1 MRSSVGQP
9 PRFIVVVPCYKS
21 GGTLGAPV
29 LCKLP
34 YLRLGDRDI
43 KTKGSVSLKFEKKS
57 ADDIKSMK
65 NYPACTELIMLLC
78 SFLQR
83 AQEIQRVIERE
94 TELSLQHGVR
104 QLKEIGQ
111 SLIMSK

>member
-1 MRSSVGQP
+1 MRSSIGRT

-21 GGTLGAPV
+21 GSVLGAPV

-34 YLRLGDRDI
+34 SLRLGYRDI
-43 KTKGSVSLKFEKKS
+43 KTKGSVRLNFEKKS
-57 ADDIKSMK
+57 ADGIKRMK
-65 NYPACTELIMLLC
+65 NYPACRELIMLLC
-78 SFLQR
+78 YFLQR

-111 SLIMSK
+111 SLIFSK

>member
-1 MRSSVGQP
+1 MRSSVGQT
-9 PRFIVVVPCYKS
+9 PRFIVVVPCHKS
-21 GGTLGAPV
+21 GIVLGAPV

-34 YLRLGDRDI
+34 SLRLRDRDI
-43 KTKGSVSLKFEKKS
+43 KAKGSVSLNFEKKS
-57 ADDIKSMK
+57 TDDSKNMK
-65 NYPACTELIMLLC
+65 NYQACTELIMLLC

-111 SLIMSK
+111 SLILSK

>member
-1 MRSSVGQP
+1 MRSSVGQT

-21 GGTLGAPV
+21 DSALGAPV

-34 YLRLGDRDI
+34 SLRLGDRDI
-43 KTKGSVSLKFEKKS
+43 KTKGSTALILKRS
-57 ADDIKSMK
+57 AEDIKSMK
-65 NYPACTELIMLLC
+65 NYPACTELIMRLC

-83 AQEIQRVIERE
+83 AQEIQRLIERE

-111 SLIMSK
+111 SLILSK